1 MARLALFHR
10 AAVETVGFVKRSA
23 DQVLQQ
29 GYLQADQLLVQEP
42 TLSFGLLI

>member
-42 TLSFGLLI
+42 TRSFGLLI